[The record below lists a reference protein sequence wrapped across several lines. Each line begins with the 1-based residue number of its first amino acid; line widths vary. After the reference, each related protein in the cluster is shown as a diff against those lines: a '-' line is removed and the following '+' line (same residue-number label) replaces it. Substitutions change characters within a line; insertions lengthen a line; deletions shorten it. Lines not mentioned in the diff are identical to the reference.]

1 MAFGCLRGFL
11 SGGSGTAREGFLTSL
26 GGGRPVRWPAPA
38 TGFFADGAKHKAGG
52 MMGRGNEELVLVA
65 GRGGRAPLKRK
76 PVKRDWTK
84 AKEANFIEQ
93 LAVTCNVT
101 LAAKQAGV
109 GNSTVYARRR
119 KDAAFRGAWGEAL
132 AQAYARLEVETL
144 ERTLNGRM
152 RTIVAKDGSE
162 TREMVYDER
171 TALSLLRL
179 HRDNAREP
187 ERLEAA
193 EQAIS
198 PAEAG
203 EVRAKLMAKLKRVR
217 IQLIG
222 KAAAESQGWDEIG
235 KVEPLRLAKAEVAS
249 VETGDG
255 GGEGE

>member
-1 MAFGCLRGFL
+1 
-11 SGGSGTAREGFLTSL
+11 
-26 GGGRPVRWPAPA
+26 
-38 TGFFADGAKHKAGG
+38 
-52 MMGRGNEELVLVA
+52 MGRAKKELVLCAGKNGTKPQKKVA
-65 GRGGRAPLKRK
+65 T
-76 PVKRDWTK
+76 KRDWTK
-84 AKEANFIEQ
+84 AKEAAFIEQ

-144 ERTLNGRM
+144 ERTLNGKM

-162 TREMVYDER
+162 TRDMIYDER

-187 ERLEAA
+187 ERREAA

-203 EVRAKLMAKLKRVR
+203 EVRARLMAKLKRVR
-217 IQLIG
+217 IQLVG
-222 KAAAESQGWDEIG
+222 KAAAESQGWEE
-235 KVEPLRLAKAEVAS
+235 VSKAEPMRLTKAGAVG
-249 VETGDG
+249 VETGKG